1 MKPVLE
7 IRRVEADAYS
17 YRISDQEAGGTFA
30 SIEHCLID
38 AAASLGHYFATV
50 ELNLEGLFLGA
61 CAIEALRCTP
71 KAVAQRIEQHFQPA

>member
-7 IRRVEADAYS
+7 IRRVESDAYS
-17 YRISDQEAGGTFA
+17 YRIGDQEAGGFFA

-38 AAASLGHYFATV
+38 AAASLGHYFASV
-50 ELNLEGLFLGA
+50 ELNFEGLFLGA
-61 CAIEALRCTP
+61 CAIDAMRRTP